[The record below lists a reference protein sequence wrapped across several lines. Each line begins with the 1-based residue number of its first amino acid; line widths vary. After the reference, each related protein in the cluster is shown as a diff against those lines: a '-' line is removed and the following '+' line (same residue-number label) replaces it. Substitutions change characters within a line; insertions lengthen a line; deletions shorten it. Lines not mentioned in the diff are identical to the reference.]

1 MARGTGTRKM
11 GLPLTGARLDF
22 PCFSRHSSRPIRP
35 WLLNAGRSYSPTERG
50 EVGGGKEGN
59 GVSMSWPMADASLA
73 YLHHAFENP
82 VKTEGDAALEH
93 IGSYAGSIPFMADSH
108 LRPDGFALMDQMLMP
123 IASSKYS
130 HFNGNLDVP
139 PPLSSGMPPPSPSL
153 GNQSA
158 VSPSTRKDYT
168 NPASV
173 DQRYG
178 YEAHPVPRYPTN
190 PSSSSVLSAS
200 TSFESGYRS
209 MPTSGSLPAYGPSN
223 VSQNETS
230 PMLPSQTPASGA
242 PPFQPTKFA
251 SSIHA
256 ANGSPVQVDI
266 SAKIDKGFFKTDSDW
281 TCYRRNYFSV
291 ACYYTLK
298 PTHNAKMEPL
308 CLRRS
313 RSDANP
319 VTVRSFAIGI
329 SARVDG
335 EDGKLIELVQHT
347 PKRDKGPT
355 SQPDKVKLLPHTGPF
370 SIYPEHVGGLSPR
383 SGPSSDYETAYAPTS
398 PSNQQSQ
405 TVATFDRIQFKNA
418 TANNGKRRA
427 AQQYFHIVVELFA
440 EAPNN
445 QSAEGQWIKVA
456 SRISA
461 PMVVRGRSPG
471 HYADDRRGSSTSMGG
486 PGGGSSGDSAGSQ
499 RDPHSGSSGI
509 GQSGVAGMFSNPPRL
524 SGSGGNGN
532 YKGHQTASERV
543 QADSVS
549 DRSSTSSEY
558 ETVEMVGY
566 ERSDEHILTPEEED
580 NIENHEGYQYYPST
594 LMEAPAISNMPRP
607 LFPPK
612 SQHPFRSGATGIP
625 GQRESLYG
633 GPTPP
638 SGHQPL
644 NQLAAKQQ

>member
-1 MARGTGTRKM
+1 
-11 GLPLTGARLDF
+11 
-22 PCFSRHSSRPIRP
+22 
-35 WLLNAGRSYSPTERG
+35 
-50 EVGGGKEGN
+50 
-59 GVSMSWPMADASLA
+59 
-73 YLHHAFENP
+73 
-82 VKTEGDAALEH
+82 
-93 IGSYAGSIPFMADSH
+93 
-108 LRPDGFALMDQMLMP
+108 
-123 IASSKYS
+123 
-130 HFNGNLDVP
+130 
-139 PPLSSGMPPPSPSL
+139 
-153 GNQSA
+153 
-158 VSPSTRKDYT
+158 
-168 NPASV
+168 
-173 DQRYG
+173 
-178 YEAHPVPRYPTN
+178 
-190 PSSSSVLSAS
+190 
-200 TSFESGYRS
+200 

-499 RDPHSGSSGI
+499 RDPHSSSSGI

-638 SGHQPL
+638 SGHQPVGL
-644 NQLAAKQQ
+644 GPNGDSQSYAGSQLCSSISSLPSSNSIPARSCGRFQGVDTSRGYYPETPAL